1 MIKPRIA
8 TPATWY
14 RIGLRWP
21 SAIGIVQ
28 IHRGAEVTLTL
39 GWITNSSE
47 DGDGMDGIHHNL
59 HKAAFLTKAFCCL
72 CAVFFVC
79 VCKLC
84 WMVMNYHPLTW
95 RNIIHHSSWLRVAKF
110 SHGLERDI
118 ILKGTGNIIT
128 DRISGWFIFWIHCSE
143 FPGLSRLS
151 RFTFILV

>member
-28 IHRGAEVTLTL
+28 IHRGAEVTLIL

-47 DGDGMDGIHHNL
+47 DGRDGIHHNPQSRVPDKSIL
-59 HKAAFLTKAFCCL
+59 LSLRC
-72 CAVFFVC
+72 FFVC

-110 SHGLERDI
+110 SHGLEWDI

-128 DRISGWFIFWIHCSE
+128 DRISGWRFIFWIHCSE
-143 FPGLSRLS
+143 FPWLSRLS